1 MATNRMAPRHPASMM
16 TSRAAGFS
24 LIELVIVIVILGIL
38 AVTALPRFLDVTDE
52 AKKASVEGVSGGFA
66 TAVSLVRAQWEAEG
80 RPKEDGQNTVLYDGS
95 RFYLT
100 TPTETQVSN
109 GELSPGYPMDTSAV
123 GGIDVDPANLT
134 AQRCLKIWEGLLQ
147 NPPKATA
154 SFSEVSGSGNDLK
167 YYVSVTNNGLDS
179 VCRYY
184 LVNSLSKGSDGK
196 YQDPQGSTDAFMSFS
211 YRPASGQVTTN
222 IN

>member
-1 MATNRMAPRHPASMM
+1 MAAKRVSAGQGQGQM
-16 TSRAAGFS
+16 AGFS

-66 TAVSLVRAQWEAEG
+66 TGVSLVRAQWEAEG
-80 RPKEDGQNTVLYDGS
+80 RARQDSLNTVLYDGS

-100 TPTETQVSN
+100 TPTDSQVSN
-109 GELSPGYPMDTSAV
+109 GELSPGYPMDTAASSV
-123 GGIDVDPANLT
+123 PDVDPANLT
-134 AQRCLKIWEGLLQ
+134 AARCLNIWEGLLQ

-154 SFSEVSGSGNDLK
+154 NFDEVRGSGNDLK
-167 YYVSVTNNGLDS
+167 FYATVSNNGLDS

-184 LVNSLSKGSDGK
+184 LVNSLSKGSDGR
-196 YQDPQGSTDAFMSFS
+196 YQDPQGSTDAYMSFS

>member
-1 MATNRMAPRHPASMM
+1 
-16 TSRAAGFS
+16 
-24 LIELVIVIVILGIL
+24 
-38 AVTALPRFLDVTDE
+38 
-52 AKKASVEGVSGGFA
+52 
-66 TAVSLVRAQWEAEG
+66 
-80 RPKEDGQNTVLYDGS
+80 
-95 RFYLT
+95 
-100 TPTETQVSN
+100 
-109 GELSPGYPMDTSAV
+109 MDTSAG

-154 SFSEVSGSGNDLK
+154 SFNEVSGSGNDLK

-196 YQDPQGSTDAFMSFS
+196 YQDRKVVLMHS
-211 YRPASGQVTTN
+211 
-222 IN
+222 